1 MRPFWIWMLYLAVVF
16 LGGALLAPWLY
27 WLTQWGSAHWD
38 FLKPLADN
46 PFHRFVSR
54 SFLFMALAGLWPLAG
69 VLKMGKPGRW
79 GWQKAADKWSG
90 LAFGFCLG
98 LGSMAVLVGLALM
111 MGARELGA
119 AHSVM
124 QLLVHFLKTV
134 GTAIIVA
141 VIEETV
147 FRGMVLG
154 SFRQGMGIMPAL
166 MASSAIY
173 SLVHFFQRLQTPA
186 SLDWTSGLA
195 MLPGMLS
202 GFVDWQMLLPGFINL
217 FLVGLILGW
226 AFIKTG
232 NLYLSA
238 GLHAGWIFWLKYYGY
253 LTLAN
258 SSANPWIWGTNK
270 LVDGWVAMPILAA
283 AGVVLVVRLNRR
295 GRKEEGPD

>member
-1 MRPFWIWMLYLAVVF
+1 MLYLAAVF

-27 WLTQWGSAHWD
+27 GLTQWGSAHWD
-38 FLKPLADN
+38 LLKPLAGH

-54 SFLFMALAGLWPLAG
+54 SFLFLALAALWPLASA
-69 VLKMGKPGRW
+69 LNMGKPARW
-79 GWQKAADKWSG
+79 GWSDVPGKWFG
-90 LAFGFCLG
+90 LAFGFGLG
-98 LGSMAVLVGLALM
+98 LASMAVLVGLALM

-124 QLLVHFLKTV
+124 QLLVHFLKTI
-134 GTAIIVA
+134 GTAAIVA

-166 MASSAIY
+166 MASSAVY
-173 SLVHFFQRLQTPA
+173 SLVHFFQRLQTP
-186 SLDWTSGLA
+186 STLDWTSGLA
-195 MLPGMLS
+195 MLPGMLR
-202 GFVDWQMLLPGFINL
+202 GFVDWQMLVPGFINL

-253 LTLAN
+253 LTLATT
-258 SSANPWIWGTNK
+258 SANPWIWGTNK
-270 LVDGWVAMPILAA
+270 LVDGWVAMPILVA

-295 GRKEEGPD
+295 GRKKEEPD